1 MAVPTLSYEDA
12 TRFIELIAGAC
23 SGEDALHSRV
33 AIDRFDA
40 RDRMAEVKT
49 PTLVIHPRNDS
60 LHPLAEARMIAA
72 GIPGAE
78 FHVVESANTICLA
91 PDPTWAEQIGA
102 ILEFLARG

>member
-1 MAVPTLSYEDA
+1 
-12 TRFIELIAGAC
+12 
-23 SGEDALHSRV
+23 
-33 AIDRFDA
+33 
-40 RDRMAEVKT
+40 
-49 PTLVIHPRNDS
+49 
-60 LHPLAEARMIAA
+60 MIAA